1 MTRIVVSDKILV
13 FKLSTKMLLVN
24 QLAEFFQMQWLK
36 EEVNDEVYFWWPEK
50 HQIFLRVDTII
61 LGVHSQACPKF
72 PN

>member
-13 FKLSTKMLLVN
+13 FKLSAKMLLVN
-24 QLAEFFQMQWLK
+24 QLAEFFKMQWLK

-50 HQIFLRVDTII
+50 HQIFLQVDTII